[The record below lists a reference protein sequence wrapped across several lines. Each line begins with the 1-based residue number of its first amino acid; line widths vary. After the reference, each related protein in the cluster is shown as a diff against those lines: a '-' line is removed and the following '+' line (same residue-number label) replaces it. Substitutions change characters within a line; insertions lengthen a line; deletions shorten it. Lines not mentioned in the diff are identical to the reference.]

1 MEMGVFSGRAWR
13 TERHVKAKTLRSHRT
28 MEGFL
33 QGPLQRRARQARTD
47 KPKERMSLGSASS

>member
-28 MEGFL
+28 MEGLL
-33 QGPLQRRARQARTD
+33 QGPLQRSAQARTD

>member
-33 QGPLQRRARQARTD
+33 TRTTPEECTGKDRQAQG
-47 KPKERMSLGSASS
+47 KNESGQC